1 MSKHALFTVTGV
13 GSFSTVAI
21 VVCMLF
27 KVGAVMT
34 LSVVGIMSVAEDVDG
49 TLIGVVS
56 VADVDGVLIGV
67 VSVADI
73 DVTLIAVVF
82 PLERNN
88 TGHLAFPEKSMKP
101 PT

>member
-1 MSKHALFTVTGV
+1 MLGRCLSVHC

-34 LSVVGIMSVAEDVDG
+34 LLVVGIKSVAEDIDG
-49 TLIGVVS
+49 MLIGVVS
-56 VADVDGVLIGV
+56 VADVDV
-67 VSVADI
+67 V
-73 DVTLIAVVF
+73 LIAVVF

-88 TGHLAFPEKSMKP
+88 TQAAGFS
-101 PT
+101 